1 MSYVDKVNEILEE
14 YKRSLGINHDVKIK
28 LRRYKTKSAFVNLK
42 TMTIFINELLLDLGE
57 EVIRYLVLHELIH
70 LKLNSKY
77 HDSEFNKILYSYI
90 PPEKVGKLR
99 ELITSKLLLALH
111 TTNKN
116 NIQLGNTESVAI
128 RSLRLT

>member
-14 YKRSLGINHDVKIK
+14 YKRSLGINEDVKIK

-42 TMTIFINELLLDLGE
+42 TRTIFINELLLDLGD
-57 EVIRYLVLHELIH
+57 EVLRYLVLHELIH

-77 HDSEFNKILYSYI
+77 HDSVFNKILYCHI
-90 PPEKVGKLR
+90 PPEKVSKLR
-99 ELITSKLLLALH
+99 ELITSKLLSGLH

-116 NIQLGNTESVAI
+116 RVQPGNIEAQTKD
-128 RSLRLT
+128 T